1 MQSNLQSGQIVD
13 RGDKVVIRRPIRTL
27 NNPMLQRAL
36 ILSQQ
41 RNPNA
46 AVQGLQNRGIYSRFA
61 AQDAANALASTR
73 FSNAYNARNR
83 RMADTMR
90 HHNMTSA
97 LKWKAMHD
105 ARKGGNIGKA
115 LGLVQ
120 LGLGWQGNRDAA
132 KARAEASVQ
141 NRMIT
146 ENLLSNAPE
155 SSMGKY
161 WEMLPQYRNF
171 IERSRHTFNYN
182 VPK

>member
-1 MQSNLQSGQIVD
+1 
-13 RGDKVVIRRPIRTL
+13 
-27 NNPMLQRAL
+27 MLQRAL

-61 AQDAANALASTR
+61 AQDAANALASTK

-105 ARKGGNIGKA
+105 ARKGGKIGQA

-132 KARAEASVQ
+132 KARAEDARFNKDLQ
-141 NRMIT
+141 
-146 ENLLSNAPE
+146 A
-155 SSMGKY
+155 
-161 WEMLPQYRNF
+161 QFYRNAWRNSPYRF
-171 IERSRHTFNYN
+171 YGQD
-182 VPK
+182 